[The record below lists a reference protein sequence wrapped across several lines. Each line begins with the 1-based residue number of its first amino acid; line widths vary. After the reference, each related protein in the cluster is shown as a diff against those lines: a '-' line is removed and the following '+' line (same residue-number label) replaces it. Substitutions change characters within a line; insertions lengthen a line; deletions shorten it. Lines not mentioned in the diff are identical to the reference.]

1 MKNVLGVY
9 VFFTLAIACFGQ
21 EQVIDS
27 LLNLLPGSSDIKKT
41 EILNDL
47 SRLHW
52 GISLERSTEYAS
64 EALQIAEEIKSRK
77 GIADALNRLGNAKYY
92 LTNYEQAKNHYI
104 RSLGIREE
112 IEDYDGIIASC
123 NNLAVLYYA
132 SGNTVKTL
140 EYFLKALDISRQI
153 DNQSEIAEYSVNVGS
168 TLVALHRPDEA
179 KVYLTEAL
187 DIYLEIDDPVG
198 MAETYNHLGSMKQES
213 LNFGSALEF
222 HLKAFSIYDEIQSV
236 QGLAISYNNIG
247 LVYSRLEK
255 EDLALDYFLNA
266 LRYFQKIPGH
276 KLGHASA
283 MNNIGTIYQHQKDY
297 SKALD
302 YYERVLDIYMETR
315 NESGMATVFHNIGMI
330 QMDLT
335 DYQEALESY
344 MRSVDIHKRRN
355 DWSAL
360 ANNYNNIGELYLL
373 QGNNPKALQ
382 YLKESSSIAKGIN
395 ALNILLENYDFQS
408 KAYSNLGNY
417 KEALNWSQEYR
428 NLKNRIFNLES
439 QNRIMELHVRF
450 EADHKS
456 KEIELLRRNTE
467 LQELRMSRQRF
478 QRHFFLLVIGLIIV
492 LILIIQNKSRIRI
505 TANSLLMER
514 NKQLEGLNL
523 KLKESEK
530 EQLMIGATKDKFF
543 SIIAHDLKNPFNA
556 LLSFSEMLHGNIREF
571 TQDEIRAYVEIIQK
585 STGNL
590 YRLLENLLH
599 WSSTQTGKIDYQP
612 ETFFLDTFVHQII
625 QIMRLSAQKKN
636 ISITSEIEPSLKVHA
651 DKNLLSTVFRNLIGN
666 AIKFTYENGNIH
678 VRAAQTDGQV
688 KIAVT
693 DDGIGIDPDDL
704 NKLFRIDFN
713 VTNIGTSEEKGTGLG
728 LILCKEFVEKNGG
741 VIWAESKPG
750 EGSSF
755 LFTIPAKPGGQE

>member
-1 MKNVLGVY
+1 MKKTLGICF
-9 VFFTLAIACFGQ
+9 FFTLAIVCFGQ
-21 EQVIDS
+21 EQEIDS
-27 LLNLLPGSSDIKKT
+27 LLNLLPVSPDMKKI
-41 EILNDL
+41 EILNDV

-52 GISLERSTEYAS
+52 GISLEKSAEYAA

-77 GIADALNRLGNAKYY
+77 GIADALNRLGNAEYY
-92 LTNYEQAKNHYI
+92 LSNYEKARNHYI
-104 RSLGIREE
+104 RSLRIREE
-112 IEDYDGIIASC
+112 IEDYEGIIASS
-123 NNLAVLYYA
+123 NNLAVLFYA
-132 SGNTVKTL
+132 SGNTDKSL
-140 EYFLKALDISRQI
+140 EYYLKALDISRQI

-168 TLVALHRPDEA
+168 TLVRLHRPDEA
-179 KVYLTEAL
+179 KSYLEDAL

-198 MAETYNHLGSMKQES
+198 TAEAYNHLGSMKQES

-236 QGLAISYNNIG
+236 QGLAITYNNIG

-266 LRYFQKIPGH
+266 LTYFQKIPGH

-283 MNNIGTIYQHQKDY
+283 LNNIGTIYQHQKDY

-302 YYERVLDIYMETR
+302 YYEQVLDIYMETR

-330 QMDLT
+330 QMDLK

-344 MRSVDIHKRRN
+344 MKSVEIHKRRN
-355 DWSAL
+355 DRSAL
-360 ANNYNNIGELYLL
+360 ANNYNNVGELYLL
-373 QGNNPKALQ
+373 QGNNHKALQ
-382 YLKESSSIAKGIN
+382 YLKEASSIAEGIN
-395 ALNILLENYDFQS
+395 AMNILLENYNFQS
-408 KAYSNLGNY
+408 KAYSNLRNY
-417 KEALNWSQEYR
+417 REALNWSREYR
-428 NLKNRIFNLES
+428 NLKNRVFNLES

-467 LQELRMSRQRF
+467 LQELRLSRQRF
-478 QRHFFLLVIGLIIV
+478 QRHFFLLIIGLIII
-492 LILIIQNKSRIRI
+492 LILIVQNKSRIRI
-505 TANSLLMER
+505 ATNKLLMER
-514 NKQLEGLNL
+514 NKQLEDLNL

-585 STGNL
+585 STSNL
-590 YRLLENLLH
+590 YLLLENLLH
-599 WSSTQTGKIDYQP
+599 WSSTQTGKIDYHP
-612 ETFFLDTFVHQII
+612 ETFTLNSFVHQII

-636 ISITSEIEPSLKVHA
+636 ISISSEIDPSLEVHA
-651 DKNLLSTVFRNLIGN
+651 DKNLLSTVIRNLIGN
-666 AIKFTYENGNIH
+666 AIKFTYENGKIH
-678 VRAAQTDGQV
+678 VLAVQTNGEV

-704 NKLFRIDFN
+704 DKLFRIDFN
-713 VTNIGTSEEKGTGLG
+713 VTNLGTSDEKGTGLG

-741 VIWAESKPG
+741 IIWAESKPG

-755 LFTIPAKPGGQE
+755 QFTIPAKSGGKE